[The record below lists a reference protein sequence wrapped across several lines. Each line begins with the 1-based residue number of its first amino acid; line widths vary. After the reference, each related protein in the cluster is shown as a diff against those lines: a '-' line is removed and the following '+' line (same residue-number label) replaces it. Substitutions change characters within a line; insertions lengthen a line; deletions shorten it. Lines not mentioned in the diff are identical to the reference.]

1 MQGHDV
7 TAETDHT
14 SSQPVAKGGKWSL
27 VLGAFFVVG
36 SLALLGLYQG
46 ALNGAFISDDTFFVV
61 RLRNYSL
68 DWNFVARAFNPWDD
82 LKYEVMNYAPVYVL
96 TSRIEWALFEWSTYG
111 YHVVNLVFHALNA
124 TLLIALARSAGVNS
138 GLAVL
143 AGAFFLLHP
152 ANVEAVAWISQL
164 RSILALGC
172 AMGSLLAM
180 RRFPAL
186 AVGLFATGLLIKA
199 AALFALPLA
208 FALAWCARRDPVGSR
223 TSSLW
228 LGVWVACFAL
238 FAIPQFS
245 SWGYFGEAPVSRYA
259 DAAEHM
265 RSMAAV
271 GTRYLLMAATSI
283 GVSAF
288 QEPEP
293 ARSWLDPWWLASL
306 PIGVA
311 LLWRMA
317 GGIARRKQEGAY
329 WLGAA
334 AAFGPISQIT
344 PFYFGI
350 GDRYL
355 YFVLPGL
362 IIASLLWWQELE
374 TTEFPRFS
382 ALGTRWHGT
391 TLRDWGKRALLCAV
405 LVVLGLFAGRSFVR
419 AQLWVNQVPLAREG
433 AANFPNGGLAHW
445 MRTVDLISQGDISGG
460 MREFEDVIET
470 GYYTYVSLFGLPEFV
485 KYHQHP
491 EFVALR
497 KRLARLTIDD
507 LEKRGTPSQRQVRM
521 AATSHFFLGEY
532 DAALA
537 KFEAALEMEGPDRE
551 KILGEIAAVR
561 EKIRQ
566 SEDLERT
573 R

>member
-1 MQGHDV
+1 MQSRDV
-7 TAETDHT
+7 TTETDHP
-14 SSQPVAKGGKWSL
+14 SSLFVAEGGKWNL
-27 VLGAFFVVG
+27 MIGAFFVV
-36 SLALLGLYQG
+36 SCLALLGLYRG

-68 DWNFVARAFNPWDD
+68 DWNLIARAFDPWGD

-96 TSRIEWALFEWSTYG
+96 ASRAEWALFDWSTYG
-111 YHVVNLVFHALNA
+111 YHVVNVVFHALNA
-124 TLLIALARSAGVNS
+124 TLLIALARSAGLKG
-138 GLAVL
+138 GLAVI
-143 AGAFFLLHP
+143 AGTFFLLHP

-172 AMGSLLAM
+172 AMGSILAL

-186 AVGLFATGLLIKA
+186 ATGLFVTGLLIKA

-208 FALAWCARRDPVGSR
+208 FALAWCTRRDPLRAS

-238 FAIPQFS
+238 YATPQFS

-265 RSMAAV
+265 RSMAAI
-271 GTRYLLMAATSI
+271 GSRYLLMAATSI

-293 ARSWLDPWWLASL
+293 ARSWFDPWWLASL
-306 PIGVA
+306 PIGVV
-311 LLWRMA
+311 LLWRMI

-344 PFYFGI
+344 PFYFGM

-362 IIASLLWWQELE
+362 IIASLLWWQELA
-374 TTEFPRFS
+374 TTRSLHCPTLS
-382 ALGTRWHGT
+382 TRWRGT
-391 TLRDWGKRALLCAV
+391 TLRDWGNRVLLCV
-405 LVVLGLFAGRSFVR
+405 VVMGLVFFAGRSFVR

-445 MRTVDLISQGDISGG
+445 MRTVDLISHGDISGG
-460 MREFEDVIET
+460 MREFEGVIET
-470 GYYTYVSLFGLPEFV
+470 GYYTYVSLFGVPEFV

-491 EFVALR
+491 EFIALR
-497 KRLARLTIDD
+497 KRLARLTIDN
-507 LEKRGTPSQRQVRM
+507 LEKRGMPSQRQVRM
-521 AATSHFFLGEY
+521 AATAHFFLGEY

-537 KFEAALEMEGPDRE
+537 KFEAALQMEGPDRE
-551 KILGEIAAVR
+551 KILAEIAVVR
-561 EKIRQ
+561 DKIRQ
-566 SEDLERT
+566 SEDT
-573 R
+573 GGAH